1 MLLAKSCMKDYNI
14 KHGTIKL
21 GTLHEYKTTELKHI
35 ADPQEGYLK
44 FKLKFDGTVEVEPKW
59 FNALAGRAIQI
70 GHEAPIRY
78 PGKTNAQFKIM
89 NIVRADAGKIIL
101 KNSEAIIERESLNG
115 FVYCMSQV
123 RKTRDCKNIFPE
135 YDDYWF
141 ISEIKAMQFGVTLG
155 GILRNAI
162 IAGRASG
169 KHLVPESMSIENFS
183 VNIEMGLVQYIPRE
197 IHVSDGETFKLDDF
211 MNKMASIAFI
221 KPPIPFA
228 KEREYRFNYTI
239 ISDNKIIEPSVK
251 YTILDSTPL
260 QDLVMQIDLTDQPII
275 TA

>member
-44 FKLKFDGTVEVEPKW
+44 FKLKFDGTVEVEPRW
-59 FNALAGRAIQI
+59 FNALAGGAMQI

-78 PGKTNAQFKIM
+78 PGKTNAKFEVM
-89 NIVRADAGKIIL
+89 NIVRADAEKVIL
-101 KNSEAIIERESLNG
+101 KNSEATIERESLNG
-115 FVYCMSQV
+115 FVYCMSQI
-123 RKTRDCKNIFPE
+123 RKTRDCKGIFPE

-141 ISEIKAMQFGVTLG
+141 ITETKAMQFGVTLG

-162 IAGRASG
+162 IVGRASG
-169 KHLVPESMSIENFS
+169 NHLAPESMPIENFS
-183 VNIEMGLVQYIPRE
+183 VNVEMGPVQYVPRE
-197 IHVSDGETFKLDDF
+197 IQVSNGEAFKLDDF
-211 MNKMASIAFI
+211 MSKMASIAFI
-221 KPPIPFA
+221 KPPTPFE

-251 YTILDSTPL
+251 YALLDSTPL
-260 QDLVMQIDLTDQPII
+260 QNLVIQVDLTDHPS
-275 TA
+275 TPA